1 MAATPAT
8 EPSRNTAKSHESILD
23 NYITRASIRLHGKS
37 PLMDFTIKVN
47 RNTFLVVVP
56 PEIITS
62 SQVVKVCT
70 HQTPL
75 VHQGSPWCALV
86 LQLKQPVRWIMNGE
100 SFIQSTGV
108 GVLETLDEA
117 PQLYKL
123 ASQTNFTMY
132 FPHAVKGR
140 VSRAFPP
147 APYPQLSDHLIAAPG
162 KELWGNHALTLSSGR
177 WWFNENVEPLPS
189 YTPPPPPPSEAIQA
203 RAVPS
208 SDTMSAPEI
217 ELAGYG
223 KMVDDIAKRV
233 KDQIAQEV
241 ERLADN
247 CLNTAIKEISQ
258 FYQQQTDVNAA
269 MENSRWLFG
278 RTTEYADK
286 VKSEMGA
293 VMYDFEKEM
302 KTIMQGFEEEQRV
315 SIDGLETKLEAHQ
328 TGKLKEML
336 GRVLQTVLDGGN
348 HPALLYQLPIFPLR
362 SALDNAGFLSRGN
375 AIELDSSNFMLVL
388 CPNHRTIIL
397 QAQPPPLSL
406 IARQKK
412 PSRRP
417 PKPPLFRPDR
427 NTTRR
432 CQAWPNASSYH
443 ADELALKI

>member
-1 MAATPAT
+1 
-8 EPSRNTAKSHESILD
+8 
-23 NYITRASIRLHGKS
+23 
-37 PLMDFTIKVN
+37 MDFTIKVN

-189 YTPPPPPPSEAIQA
+189 YTPPPPLPRPYKLGAIGLHPISNIC
-203 RAVPS
+203 RRSFS
-208 SDTMSAPEI
+208 SSLFLLTM
-217 ELAGYG
+217 LA
-223 KMVDDIAKRV
+223 
-233 KDQIAQEV
+233 
-241 ERLADN
+241 
-247 CLNTAIKEISQ
+247 S
-258 FYQQQTDVNAA
+258 
-269 MENSRWLFG
+269 
-278 RTTEYADK
+278 
-286 VKSEMGA
+286 
-293 VMYDFEKEM
+293 
-302 KTIMQGFEEEQRV
+302 
-315 SIDGLETKLEAHQ
+315 
-328 TGKLKEML
+328 
-336 GRVLQTVLDGGN
+336 
-348 HPALLYQLPIFPLR
+348 FPQ
-362 SALDNAGFLSRGN
+362 LSR
-375 AIELDSSNFMLVL
+375 
-388 CPNHRTIIL
+388 
-397 QAQPPPLSL
+397 
-406 IARQKK
+406 K
-412 PSRRP
+412 
-417 PKPPLFRPDR
+417 
-427 NTTRR
+427 
-432 CQAWPNASSYH
+432 
-443 ADELALKI
+443 

>member
-1 MAATPAT
+1 MSFLGWDDAGG
-8 EPSRNTAKSHESILD
+8 EPCFFDDS
-23 NYITRASIRLHGKS
+23 YITRASIRLHGKS

-86 LQLKQPVRWIMNGE
+86 LQLKQPVRWIMNEE
-100 SFIQSTGV
+100 SFIQGTGV

-162 KELWGNHALTLSSGR
+162 KKLWGNHALTLSSGR

-189 YTPPPPPPSEAIQA
+189 YTPPPPSEAIQA
-203 RAVPS
+203 SFPQLSRKRRRQATNEPDEDGEDDGEHLCRAVPS

-247 CLNTAIKEISQ
+247 CLNTAIKEKLSQ
-258 FYQQQTDVNAA
+258 FHQQQTDVNAA

-293 VMYDFEKEM
+293 VMYDFENEM
-302 KTIMQGFEEEQRV
+302 KTIMQGFEEEQEA
-315 SIDGLETKLEAHQ
+315 SIDGLET
-328 TGKLKEML
+328 
-336 GRVLQTVLDGGN
+336 
-348 HPALLYQLPIFPLR
+348 
-362 SALDNAGFLSRGN
+362 
-375 AIELDSSNFMLVL
+375 
-388 CPNHRTIIL
+388 
-397 QAQPPPLSL
+397 
-406 IARQKK
+406 
-412 PSRRP
+412 
-417 PKPPLFRPDR
+417 
-427 NTTRR
+427 
-432 CQAWPNASSYH
+432 
-443 ADELALKI
+443 